1 MIPGKKKGR
10 PGKTPPPLSGT
21 ESGPDGLPPSVI
33 QPPGNLVLTGHTNA
47 SREGHP
53 EWRRRKKVPR
63 SHPWAAI
70 LPAVAARPERG
81 CASASVGRPP
91 AGRCPAGPG
100 LPSRRGNLYRAPFR
114 PRAAL
119 PRTAPGRRSPRWS
132 ASPVRRPV
140 KTAPHKRPPSPPFP
154 SILCGAGGEMR
165 CKTVDRSADAC
176 YTVCDLKT
184 IGAGKMRK

>member
-81 CASASVGRPP
+81 CAGRKDFLPL
-91 AGRCPAGPG
+91 GTLCPAEPEPLALGDRPG
-100 LPSRRGNLYRAPFR
+100 TAPSHHWDAGQLPQPVAHSLGLSGFHR
-114 PRAAL
+114 PL
-119 PRTAPGRRSPRWS
+119 VRTA
-132 ASPVRRPV
+132 
-140 KTAPHKRPPSPPFP
+140 APYPHPLFLS
-154 SILCGAGGEMR
+154 SILCCVGAGLSSLPFGLPLR
-165 CKTVDRSADAC
+165 TLLGIVLYQLR
-176 YTVCDLKT
+176 
-184 IGAGKMRK
+184 